1 MTGLML
7 HCGGQL
13 TTREDVFAVPCPPA
27 TATYTPLSYE
37 SLIIRIEKQLS
48 VEGIG
53 ITQQQLALAK
63 NGQRLFGLMSL
74 HMPGFEQSDYGC
86 VLGIRTSYDR
96 SFANGLCIGASVFV
110 CDNLSF
116 RGEVT
121 FERKHTAGMLR
132 DLTWMIS
139 ETVSTLPIRFK
150 AQSQTFDAYKQRRI
164 EDKEVHDIAIRLW
177 DAGAICSMEI
187 PALIR
192 EWREPKHAEF
202 GQMPKTGWRL
212 FNAATEVIKG
222 DLWRL
227 PARTR
232 KLHTILDDTCGLQVA
247 ERGSPAVQET
257 RAELVV

>member
-1 MTGLML
+1 
-7 HCGGQL
+7 
-13 TTREDVFAVPCPPA
+13 
-27 TATYTPLSYE
+27 
-37 SLIIRIEKQLS
+37 
-48 VEGIG
+48 
-53 ITQQQLALAK
+53 
-63 NGQRLFGLMSL
+63 
-74 HMPGFEQSDYGC
+74 
-86 VLGIRTSYDR
+86 
-96 SFANGLCIGASVFV
+96 
-110 CDNLSF
+110 
-116 RGEVT
+116 
-121 FERKHTAGMLR
+121 
-132 DLTWMIS
+132 
-139 ETVSTLPIRFK
+139 
-150 AQSQTFDAYKQRRI
+150 
-164 EDKEVHDIAIRLW
+164 
-177 DAGAICSMEI
+177 MEI